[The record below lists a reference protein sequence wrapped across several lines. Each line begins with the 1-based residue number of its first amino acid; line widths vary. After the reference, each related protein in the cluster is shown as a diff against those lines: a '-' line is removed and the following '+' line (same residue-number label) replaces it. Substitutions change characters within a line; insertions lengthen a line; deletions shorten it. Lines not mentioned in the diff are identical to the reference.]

1 MESTEG
7 TDDLVGVGRG
17 DLVRGG
23 AGEVEDRAMNKLS
36 IQFRNG
42 YFLKVVVD
50 ETDVKIILKMIYD
63 GVETIM
69 LEGRAVFKAEDVL
82 YVHAE
87 PVE

>member
-1 MESTEG
+1 MH
-7 TDDLVGVGRG
+7 
-17 DLVRGG
+17 
-23 AGEVEDRAMNKLS
+23 RAMMNRLS

-42 YFLKVVVD
+42 YFLKVIVD

-82 YVHAE
+82 FVHAE